1 MKKLDDLK
9 FTNSVTFQSMQLV
22 DGSTGHIFS
31 NIFGKIFDTLLAT
44 LQYTSSGNPAF

>member
-22 DGSTGHIFS
+22 GRSTGHIFS
-31 NIFGKIFDTLLAT
+31 KIFDTLLAT
-44 LQYTSSGNPAF
+44 SQHKLFWKYSSLT

>member
-22 DGSTGHIFS
+22 ERSIGHIFS
-31 NIFGKIFDTLLAT
+31 NIFGKIYDTILAI
-44 LQYTSSGNPAF
+44 LQYKSSGNPAF